1 MMFMTI
7 ITAPSAVSRVA
18 STASVGRTPF
28 SAAFIVLV
36 LSVTSGGSP
45 DVADARDPDVSSSSA
60 GRPIFWP
67 GLLLAED
74 ARPRV
79 GHHLRVTIRVLIAD
93 DQQLLRAG
101 FRVILDAEPDIEVID
116 EAANG
121 LEAVRLT
128 QLARPDVVLMDIRM
142 PELDGLAATEQIL
155 ALKDPPKVVVLT
167 TFDVNDYVYRAL
179 RAGATG
185 FLLKDAPSSRLVSA
199 VRAAAAGDEL
209 IEPSI
214 TRRLVEAYADAQ
226 ARPAG
231 ELPEMMRS
239 LTEREL
245 DVLRLLAR
253 GLSNQEIAEEL
264 GVAET
269 TVKTHVARIL
279 ARLGVRDRVQAVV
292 AAYESGFVDVGR

>member
-1 MMFMTI
+1 M
-7 ITAPSAVSRVA
+7 
-18 STASVGRTPF
+18 
-28 SAAFIVLV
+28 
-36 LSVTSGGSP
+36 
-45 DVADARDPDVSSSSA
+45 
-60 GRPIFWP
+60 
-67 GLLLAED
+67 
-74 ARPRV
+74 
-79 GHHLRVTIRVLIAD
+79 GHHRRVTIRVLIAD

-101 FRVILDAEPDIEVID
+101 FRVILDAEPDIEVVD
-116 EAANG
+116 EAVNG

-128 QLARPDVVLMDIRM
+128 QLSRPDVVLMDIRM
-142 PELDGLAATEQIL
+142 PELDGLAATEQIM
-155 ALKDPPKVVVLT
+155 ALRDPPRVVVLT

-185 FLLKDAPSSRLVSA
+185 FLLKDAPASRLVGA

-214 TRRLVEAYADAQ
+214 TRRLVEAYAGAE
-226 ARPAG
+226 AAPPG

-239 LTEREL
+239 LTDREL

-253 GLSNQEIAEEL
+253 GLSNSEIAEEL

-292 AAYESGFVDVGR
+292 AAYESGFVDKGR